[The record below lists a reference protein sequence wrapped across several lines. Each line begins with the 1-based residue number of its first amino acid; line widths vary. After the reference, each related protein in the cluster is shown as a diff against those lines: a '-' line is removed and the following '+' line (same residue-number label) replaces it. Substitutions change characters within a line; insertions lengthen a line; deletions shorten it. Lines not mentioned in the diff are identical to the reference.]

1 MFIIYT
7 LIRMWWL
14 IQNIIFSIC
23 LIVIIHY
30 LYLYFEATLTS
41 PKVKDLIHCP
51 KQEYKRLLES
61 IHKNT
66 DDPPQQQ
73 IKPPPS
79 TPNPIPTVV
88 FTDTLGANSHITDDM
103 KSDLKEYIRGL
114 KNSNQTVQQTS

>member
-41 PKVKDLIHCP
+41 PKVKDLVHCP
-51 KQEYKRLLES
+51 KQEYKQLLES
-61 IHKNT
+61 IHKNR
-66 DDPPQQQ
+66 DDLPQQQ
-73 IKPPPS
+73 IKPPT
-79 TPNPIPTVV
+79 TPNPIPTDVL
-88 FTDTLGANSHITDDM
+88 TGTLGANSDITDDM

-114 KNSNQTVQQTS
+114 KNSNQSVQQTS